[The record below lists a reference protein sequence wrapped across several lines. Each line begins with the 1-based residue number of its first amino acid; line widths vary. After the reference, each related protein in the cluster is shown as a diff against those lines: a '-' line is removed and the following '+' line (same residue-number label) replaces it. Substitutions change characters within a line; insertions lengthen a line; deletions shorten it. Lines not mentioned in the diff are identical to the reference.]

1 MAYETSQSDSKFSG
15 KDGRKEKRRSFLP
28 APLKVQK
35 PQNIEE
41 QYSKTDY
48 PPDLVVGDRVLIS
61 GVKSGILLY
70 HGKTHIAPGIWC
82 GIALDDPDG
91 KHDGKVEGVRYFNCF
106 PGHGIFA
113 PVEKVEKITPENIY
127 EQKGIDE
134 HYSPERTGYT
144 HRHSK
149 PARRLLPQPKVFT
162 RVDSKEKITVPSKI
176 DEQNEEIEEYL
187 MVEKIERRQL
197 PEKPPSTGLSQFGF
211 KPLSHRQYDITD
223 NKQVQQENTKCVDS
237 NLDHKNILS
246 ETFVIKQGFNL
257 NELESQIKQ
266 SKLTKS
272 TTELSAPGSDD
283 STKFVDSKSLQ
294 INDLNRTYEIKN
306 DSQTETKAS
315 PSMTDSASSNE
326 DSLSTDFKERLL
338 ADRPEYFNI
347 TFDTENGG
355 SPPQNLPNVNVSPA
369 KTSDVKQTP
378 PSGVKPGGNDSSLGV
393 LNLDQV
399 DTELIQNVFE
409 SSANLTDSEKLLH
422 TVVLKPRNAG
432 RIASVGDTFDIS
444 GAVTSSPLVEGLNR
458 KSEQQPIEN
467 EFVESN
473 KLCELTE
480 NDDIKRNLNSTF
492 KVDQSKPIEII
503 GDDTLD
509 WRQEAS
515 DGEEPDEISDN
526 STDTNIETCKEEE
539 KVTDVIINKNQTV
552 ELLQKPKKAMVDSG
566 ISEMGDINNL
576 EHGRM
581 TDSVDS
587 LRRSQ
592 NLEEMISSADSNFYE
607 GDQKQLEADL
617 KAGLLNKKDRP
628 LSLISADTGY
638 VPDTD
643 SEFGTVTNSPLDW
656 AEKQG
661 LSQNITRTELDEA
674 YSNTFK
680 HFQAAVM
687 KGTTRATSQALD
699 YDSDIC
705 SDGGTILA
713 DTDTEKEE
721 SADLENLSS
730 AVIHDI
736 KGLSAEEVLPEN
748 TAKMIEAQVKT
759 PTNPEMFLFPNQED
773 NTKDEQQSDKV
784 EESVTQSEDKNEVV
798 DKEADTKT
806 VSDNEKTGKQK

>member
-1 MAYETSQSDSKFSG
+1 M
-15 KDGRKEKRRSFLP
+15 
-28 APLKVQK
+28 
-35 PQNIEE
+35 
-41 QYSKTDY
+41 
-48 PPDLVVGDRVLIS
+48 GDRVLIS

-70 HGKTHIAPGIWC
+70 YGKTHIAPGIWC

-113 PVEKVEKITPENIY
+113 PLERVEKIVPENIY

-134 HYSPERTGYT
+134 HYSPERGSGHTY
-144 HRHSK
+144 RHSK

-162 RVDSKEKITVPSKI
+162 RADSKEKITVPSKI
-176 DEQNEEIEEYL
+176 DEQNEEAEEYL

-211 KPLSHRQYDITD
+211 KPLSRRQYDITD
-223 NKQVQQENTKCVDS
+223 NKRENTQCEVDS
-237 NLDHKNILS
+237 NLDHKNVLS

-257 NELESQIKQ
+257 NELESQIEQ
-266 SKLTKS
+266 SKLTK
-272 TTELSAPGSDD
+272 TTTNLSAPGSGD
-283 STKFVDSKSLQ
+283 STKSVDPESLQ
-294 INDLNRTYEIKN
+294 INDLNRTFVIKN
-306 DSQTETKAS
+306 DFQTETKAS
-315 PSMTDSASSNE
+315 PASMTDSASSNE

-369 KTSDVKQTP
+369 KSVNVSPAKSSDVKQTP
-378 PSGVKPGGNDSSLGV
+378 PSGVKSVGNDSSLGV

-399 DTELIQNVFE
+399 NTELIQSVFE
-409 SSANLTDSEKLLH
+409 SSANLTDSEKLLN
-422 TVVLKPRNAG
+422 TVVLKPRNTG

-444 GAVTSSPLVEGLNR
+444 GAVTSSPLIEGINR
-458 KSEQQPIEN
+458 KSEQHPVDNEN
-467 EFVESN
+467 VDSN
-473 KLCELTE
+473 KLCGLSETE
-480 NDDIKRNLNSTF
+480 DIKRNLDSTF

-539 KVTDVIINKNQTV
+539 RVTDVIINKNQTV

-628 LSLISADTGY
+628 LSLISADTGKSSY
-638 VPDTD
+638 I
-643 SEFGTVTNSPLDW
+643 VTM
-656 AEKQG
+656 
-661 LSQNITRTELDEA
+661 
-674 YSNTFK
+674 Y
-680 HFQAAVM
+680 M
-687 KGTTRATSQALD
+687 
-699 YDSDIC
+699 Y
-705 SDGGTILA
+705 ILTYC
-713 DTDTEKEE
+713 DQLID
-721 SADLENLSS
+721 
-730 AVIHDI
+730 
-736 KGLSAEEVLPEN
+736 
-748 TAKMIEAQVKT
+748 
-759 PTNPEMFLFPNQED
+759 
-773 NTKDEQQSDKV
+773 
-784 EESVTQSEDKNEVV
+784 
-798 DKEADTKT
+798 
-806 VSDNEKTGKQK
+806 